1 MTITFG
7 AICSLLQSVENIS
20 TRNPRLTPKDEQEN
34 IREITANWFANQ
46 RPHLDHP
53 ETSGSAVLSA
63 LFPHRRKDRVYGLQA
78 PLLAKK
84 LTTLLAFGH
93 GQRALFDGWKSG
105 KLGDL
110 GVYTQRAMAQWDGTF
125 KSKYTLPIE
134 QIDRLLV
141 QLAAKCRF
149 SDESIRRQCDW
160 VVKTDTKLKD
170 VLVRLESWEA
180 KWLVRLL
187 LRDYCT
193 IELEERQVLGLY
205 HFLLPDLL
213 MFQNSFDAAFDM
225 LRGEFS
231 AYPPAPPVSQEQT
244 LRAEAAQKLR
254 AVVGVKVGHPTFHK
268 AWSFK
273 HCLQLVGTRA
283 WAAEVK
289 YDGEYCEIHVDLE
302 NTRQDIKIYSK
313 NGKDATVD
321 REPLHAIVRSA
332 LRIGRP
338 DCLFK
343 SKCIV
348 LGEMVLYS
356 DREKT
361 ILPFSKIRKHISRS
375 GSFLGT
381 WQDSPPH
388 AWEHLMIIFFD
399 VLLLDNQA
407 TLRHCLQD
415 RRRVLRDLVN
425 VIPGRSVRS
434 EWTLLNF
441 KTGDGVIDLKQAF
454 SRTLANRQ
462 EGLVLKPLH
471 APYFSLLTGQGHRQ
485 AGFFVKM
492 KKDYLGDMGGERD
505 LGDFAVVGASFNA
518 QVAPKSDLK
527 PLHWTHF
534 HLGCCSNKV
543 AVQRSG
549 AKPRFKMVATVSLDK
564 CIPKPD
570 VKYLNVQGY
579 VRQAVLQ
586 KGGVTDAFEVDHS
599 KGFDRRMTVAFKSP
613 FVAEILGGGYE
624 KLQNE
629 TFEMLRHPRV
639 NKLHNDR
646 TWEDCVTLEDLERMS
661 EEKWDVPDADKLDGH
676 ARDVALLVKKYR
688 EEMGNSQVTVATD
701 DTTQQSTQCTN
712 QETASTTT
720 PRTPRVRPP
729 ETHTASVRDTQRTT
743 QETTSTI
750 TPRTPCTRRYE
761 WTDATVQETQ
771 QNTYTR
777 VSSTQCSADGST
789 QGKGVCASHEVRVL
803 IRQHTSERITTLT
816 SSIPDSTAPSST
828 AETTK
833 RSFTK
838 ISPPNAKRRKVL
850 SRLQSSGSNRNLVT
864 FEYDSQEA
872 TIHIYA
878 NEGVKVRVHS

>member
-1 MTITFG
+1 
-7 AICSLLQSVENIS
+7 
-20 TRNPRLTPKDEQEN
+20 
-34 IREITANWFANQ
+34 
-46 RPHLDHP
+46 
-53 ETSGSAVLSA
+53 
-63 LFPHRRKDRVYGLQA
+63 
-78 PLLAKK
+78 
-84 LTTLLAFGH
+84 
-93 GQRALFDGWKSG
+93 
-105 KLGDL
+105 
-110 GVYTQRAMAQWDGTF
+110 
-125 KSKYTLPIE
+125 
-134 QIDRLLV
+134 
-141 QLAAKCRF
+141 
-149 SDESIRRQCDW
+149 
-160 VVKTDTKLKD
+160 
-170 VLVRLESWEA
+170 
-180 KWLVRLL
+180 
-187 LRDYCT
+187 
-193 IELEERQVLGLY
+193 
-205 HFLLPDLL
+205 
-213 MFQNSFDAAFDM
+213 
-225 LRGEFS
+225 
-231 AYPPAPPVSQEQT
+231 
-244 LRAEAAQKLR
+244 
-254 AVVGVKVGHPTFHK
+254 
-268 AWSFK
+268 
-273 HCLQLVGTRA
+273 
-283 WAAEVK
+283 
-289 YDGEYCEIHVDLE
+289 
-302 NTRQDIKIYSK
+302 
-313 NGKDATVD
+313 
-321 REPLHAIVRSA
+321 
-332 LRIGRP
+332 
-338 DCLFK
+338 
-343 SKCIV
+343 
-348 LGEMVLYS
+348 
-356 DREKT
+356 
-361 ILPFSKIRKHISRS
+361 
-375 GSFLGT
+375 
-381 WQDSPPH
+381 
-388 AWEHLMIIFFD
+388 
-399 VLLLDNQA
+399 
-407 TLRHCLQD
+407 
-415 RRRVLRDLVN
+415 VN

-471 APYFSLLTGQGHRQ
+471 APYFSLLTEQGHCQ

-599 KGFDRRMTVAFKSP
+599 KGFDRRMTVTFKSP

-639 NKLHNDR
+639 KKLHNDR

-688 EEMGNSQVTVATD
+688 EEMGNSQATVATD

-816 SSIPDSTAPSST
+816 SSIPGSTAQSST

-833 RSFTK
+833 RSFAN

-850 SRLQSSGSNRNLVT
+850 SPLQSSGSNRNLGT

-878 NEGVKVRVHS
+878 NEGVKVRVHSRGEAEAEKE